1 MDRRESLKWMM
12 AALATLPSWSVS
24 AAENVTKGY
33 GTDPDLV
40 KRYRIGDL
48 WPLTF
53 DSAQSAAAAALCG
66 VIIPADTRSKGA
78 AQLDVQTFIDEWISA
93 PYPRHVAD
101 RTLIIEGLAWLD
113 EESVKRFKKS
123 FTKLALTE
131 QHQICDDICWPA
143 KAKAEFAKAARFFT
157 RFRDLTADG
166 YYTTAEGMRELG
178 YTGNRASATFDGPP
192 VSALKKAG
200 LV

>member
-12 AALATLPSWSVS
+12 AALAAVPSWNV
-24 AAENVTKGY
+24 AAAGNASKGY

-40 KRYRIGDL
+40 KRYRMGDL

-53 DSAQSAAAAALCG
+53 DAAQRAAAAALCA
-66 VIIPADTRSKGA
+66 VIIPADARSKSA
-78 AQLDVQTFIDEWISA
+78 AQLDVHTFIDEWISA
-93 PYPRHVAD
+93 PYPRHVQD
-101 RTLIIEGLAWLD
+101 RALIVEGLAWLD
-113 EESVKRFKKS
+113 EESGKRFKKS
-123 FTKLALTE
+123 FAKLAVAE
-131 QHQICDDICWPA
+131 QHEICDDICWPA
-143 KAKAEFAKAARFFT
+143 KAKAEFAKVARFFA

-200 LV
+200 LA